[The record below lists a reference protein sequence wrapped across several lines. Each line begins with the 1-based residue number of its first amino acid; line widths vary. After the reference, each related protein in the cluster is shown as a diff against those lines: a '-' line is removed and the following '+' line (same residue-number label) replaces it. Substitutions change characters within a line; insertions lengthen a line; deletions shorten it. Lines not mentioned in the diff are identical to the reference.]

1 MELPMSNDP
10 LDEAEEATRRLTG
23 TSGSQVS
30 TAPSVGKTAH
40 PLDPDRPV
48 WERQPGESTKAYDTF
63 LAWRD
68 SQERNV
74 ISHGKMAQ
82 QWSAK
87 WSWGYRGFEYDLYV
101 SRRVTEELV
110 RYRLDMND
118 RQRKIAYAAQTKIIE
133 WLRHLDPSKL
143 KPADA
148 ARWLE
153 IAVRIERM
161 AAGANTEQVG
171 VVHSGAVSLQVEN
184 MSAEEVDEAL
194 TSLAVE
200 IETISGR

>member
-1 MELPMSNDP
+1 MSNDP

-30 TAPSVGKTAH
+30 TAPSVGKKAH

-118 RQRKIAYAAQTKIIE
+118 RQRKIGRASC
-133 WLRHLDPSKL
+133 R
-143 KPADA
+143 
-148 ARWLE
+148 
-153 IAVRIERM
+153 ER
-161 AAGANTEQVG
+161 V
-171 VVHSGAVSLQVEN
+171 
-184 MSAEEVDEAL
+184 
-194 TSLAVE
+194 
-200 IETISGR
+200 

>member
-1 MELPMSNDP
+1 MSNDP
-10 LDEAEEATRRLTG
+10 LDQIEAATSKLTG
-23 TSGSQVS
+23 TSGNQVS
-30 TAPSVGKTAH
+30 TAPSVGKSAH

-48 WERQPGESTKAYDTF
+48 WERQPGESKRAYDTF

-68 SQERNV
+68 SQERTV
-74 ISHGKMAQ
+74 TKHGNMAQ
-82 QWSAK
+82 QWSAR
-87 WSWGYRGFEYDLYV
+87 WSWGYRAFEYDLYV
-101 SRRVTEELV
+101 HRRVTEELV

-133 WLRHLDPSKL
+133 WLRHLDPTRMR
-143 KPADA
+143 PGDA

-153 IAVRIERM
+153 IAVKIERM

-171 VVHSGAVSLQVEN
+171 VVHSGTVGLQVEN

-194 TSLAVE
+194 KSLASE
-200 IETISGR
+200 IDTMSGR